1 MRASIALF
9 LRATSQACLH
19 AHLTYES
26 EKGGVHMHGDRVE
39 SYLGFMDYL
48 EYPMVLFEKES
59 GRVIKLNYEAQMFLG
74 KEIEKIHINQDTFHA
89 EDIFSE
95 RLEHA
100 KSLLW
105 YRILLEADG
114 KSYFV
119 SGIINVF
126 TDGDT
131 EYCALMFE
139 SRADLQRGSVTLERM
154 INRSGYV
161 ALYYYPD
168 GDMWKPRYVSQNIKK
183 FGYTSEQFYRG
194 IIGIRDLMTAEDYQ
208 QMRGI
213 FKQKADAGEEA
224 FSLNTYWIS
233 ENQEKYYVRMDM
245 HYDKD
250 QYGKITGLDFLIH
263 DLSREQKESE
273 ENQYLKTAINK
284 SQSVVL
290 VNRYKG
296 GKRYLRFISP
306 NAAILGCNV
315 DALIQG
321 NRLSE
326 DYIHPD
332 DRDEVLDGVYKAI
345 ANSQSGYVQTYRMVG
360 DDGACRYVKSEIT
373 LSHLSDTEANVE
385 FLITDITEEKEYEK
399 ELLKQKRDHEQEID
413 FIMKGYEKAN
423 ESFDVMTVLSEGFM
437 DELIEAFV
445 EVTGLYSVVID
456 LQGGFITKPAG
467 GVAHMGEFY
476 DLFERPFY
484 KELYHKLNTQL
495 IAERQPVALEMKDGN
510 PYSRIAGAP
519 IMMDDRHVAT
529 WIICAFSKK
538 ERDSL
543 LNVYRAQYSL
553 SEHVSEYLFNEAVV
567 DKEIKRSRL
576 NEHRL
581 KKQLEGQNIITE
593 LLVNMQDN
601 TMYPLGSILEK
612 VGRYLDVGRISC
624 FALDEKTKVF
634 NCLMDWDCRHKEGFD
649 TPSPSWNV
657 NVDPD
662 VMKQI
667 RMQDFLVLSDRQ
679 CRMDIRQILEKYGL
693 KTVLMVPILYKEKVI
708 GYLTCGEHRR
718 HRVWQDSEIQ
728 FVKRIRDI
736 IETIA
741 GAIKNQSQEDLR
753 SMTSSLV
760 SVYDYCPQIIYV
772 RDAVTCEIYYANK
785 AAEEAFGMLLEG
797 EDSNQIVRS
806 PMSDYEHSPA
816 MRKRFVHNK
825 NVAKWECYIKQL
837 DKIMH
842 VEEIRIE
849 WYEHKDARLVGLKE

>member
-1 MRASIALF
+1 
-9 LRATSQACLH
+9 
-19 AHLTYES
+19 
-26 EKGGVHMHGDRVE
+26 MHGDRIE

-48 EYPMVLFEKES
+48 EYPMALFEKES
-59 GRVIKLNYEAQMFLG
+59 GRVIKLNYEAQMILG
-74 KEIEKIHINQDTFHA
+74 KEVERIYINQDTFHA

-95 RLEHA
+95 RLEHS

-105 YRILLEADG
+105 YRILLEADD

-119 SGIINVF
+119 SGIINMF

-131 EYCALMFE
+131 EYYGLMFE
-139 SRADLQRGSVTLERM
+139 SRSDLQRGSITLERV

-161 ALYYYPD
+161 ALYYYSD
-168 GDMWKPRYVSQNIKK
+168 GDTWKPRYVSQNIKQ

-194 IIGIRDLMTAEDYQ
+194 IIGICDLMTAEDYQ
-208 QMRGI
+208 RMKDT
-213 FKQKADAGEEA
+213 FEEKAQAGEEE
-224 FSLNTYWIS
+224 FSMNTYFIS
-233 ENQEKYYVRMDM
+233 ENQEKYYVRMDI
-245 HYDKD
+245 HYDRD

-273 ENQYLKTAINK
+273 ENQYLKTAIHK

-290 VNRYKG
+290 VKRYKG

-399 ELLKQKRDHEQEID
+399 QLLKQKKDHEQEID
-413 FIMKGYEKAN
+413 FIMKGYEKAD
-423 ESFDVMTVLSEGFM
+423 ESFDAMAVLSEGSM
-437 DELIEAFV
+437 EELIEAFV
-445 EVTGLYSVVID
+445 AVTGLYSVVID
-456 LQGGFITKPAG
+456 LQGKFITKPAG
-467 GVAHMGEFY
+467 GMAHMGEFY
-476 DLFERPFY
+476 DMFERPFY
-484 KELYHKLNTQL
+484 KEVYHKLNTQL
-495 IAERQPVALEMKDGN
+495 IAEREPVALEMNDGN
-510 PYSRIAGAP
+510 SYSRIAGAP
-519 IMMDDRHVAT
+519 IMMGDRHVAT

-538 ERDSL
+538 ERDNL

-581 KKQLEGQNIITE
+581 KKQLERQNIITD
-593 LLVNMQDN
+593 LLANRQD
-601 TMYPLGSILEK
+601 TTLSSLESILEK
-612 VGRYLDVGRISC
+612 VGRYMDAGRMSC
-624 FALDEKTKVF
+624 FGLDEKTKVF
-634 NCLMDWDCRHKEGFD
+634 NCLMDWDCRRKEEFD
-649 TPSPSWNV
+649 MPSPSWKAND
-657 NVDPD
+657 NTDISKQ
-662 VMKQI
+662 MK
-667 RMQDFLVLSDRQ
+667 MQDSLVLSDRQ

-693 KTVLMVPILYKEKVI
+693 KTVLIVPILRETKIV

-728 FVKRIRDI
+728 FLKNIRDI
-736 IETIA
+736 IETIVVSS
-741 GAIKNQSQEDLR
+741 KDQRQEDFR

-772 RDAVTCEIYYANK
+772 RDAITCEIYYANK
-785 AAEEAFGMLLEG
+785 EAEDVFGVPLVG
-797 EDSNQIVRS
+797 TSSNEILRS
-806 PMSDYEHSPA
+806 PMSDFEHSPA

-825 NVAKWECYIKQL
+825 NVIKWECYIKQL

-849 WYEHKDARLVGLKE
+849 WFDHKNARLVVIKD